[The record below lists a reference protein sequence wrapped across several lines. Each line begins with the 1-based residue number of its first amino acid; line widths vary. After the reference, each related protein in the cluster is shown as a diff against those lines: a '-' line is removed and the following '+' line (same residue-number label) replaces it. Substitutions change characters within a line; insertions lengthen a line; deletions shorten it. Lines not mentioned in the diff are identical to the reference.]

1 MRTGADY
8 LASLN
13 DGRRVFLDGE
23 AVEDVSTPS
32 GVPRSR
38 ALDRAA
44 STTSPPIRAT
54 ANA

>member
-23 AVEDVSTPS
+23 AVEDVSAHPAFRE
-32 GVPRSR
+32 GR
-38 ALDRAA
+38 ALDR
-44 STTSPPIRAT
+44 
-54 ANA
+54 

>member
-8 LASLN
+8 LSSLN

-23 AVEDVSTPS
+23 AVEDVVRAS
-32 GVPRSR
+32 GVPAKPRARSP
-38 ALDRAA
+38 A

-54 ANA
+54 ASA